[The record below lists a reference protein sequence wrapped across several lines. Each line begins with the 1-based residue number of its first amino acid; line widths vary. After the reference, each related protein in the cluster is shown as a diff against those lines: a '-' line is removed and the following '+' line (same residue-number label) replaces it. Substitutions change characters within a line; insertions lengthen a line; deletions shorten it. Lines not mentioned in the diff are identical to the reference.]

1 MNNSEAFKEACI
13 RYNEAIET
21 HENDKIELEKYKLL
35 WTVDNLFELVVNYVF
50 LDSLGITFDFGSS
63 IIKKGTKLYRI
74 RNFKEG
80 TDFSNPKEW
89 SPSPHKSQG
98 RINAQGE
105 EALYLGSSEM
115 LCILETHH
123 RYPEKYVLGEFEC
136 IEDLKVGG
144 FISCDMDNNLHTLA
158 STVLNAFLIAPSRCE
173 RNKDLFSYLEQR
185 FGAIAIDNLV
195 SIKSNV
201 VDAKEEM
208 KLPYK
213 FALLNQR
220 EGLHNLTN
228 QICKVIKKQYPEGI
242 RYSSCFFPVETPGI
256 ISSEYNLALFSE
268 GIKKVKYIKH
278 NIKTIDFKN
287 PEQFTDVNIA
297 KVYLGDL
304 YVES

>member
-21 HENDKIELEKYKLL
+21 HEKDKIELEKYKLL
-35 WTVDNLFELVVNYVF
+35 WTVDNFIELVANYVF
-50 LDSLGITFDFGSS
+50 LDRLGITFDFGSS

-74 RNFKEG
+74 RDYKEE

-89 SPSPHKSQG
+89 APSPNKSQG

-115 LCILETHH
+115 LCVLETHH
-123 RYPEKYVLGEFEC
+123 RYPEQYVLGEFEC
-136 IEDLKVGG
+136 IEDIKVGG
-144 FISCDMDNNLHTLA
+144 FLSYDKYNNLHSLA
-158 STVLNAFLIAPSRCE
+158 SIVLNAFLIAPSRCE
-173 RNKDLFSYLEQR
+173 RNKELFSYLEQK
-185 FGAIAIDNLV
+185 FSAVTIDDLR
-195 SIKSNV
+195 SIKSNIS
-201 VDAKEEM
+201 DAKEEM

-213 FALLNQR
+213 FALLNQG

-256 ISSEYNLALFSE
+256 ISSEYNLALFSD
-268 GIKKVKYIKH
+268 GIKKLKYIKH
-278 NIKTIDFKN
+278 TIKTVNFNN
-287 PEQFTDVNIA
+287 PEQFTDVNVA
-297 KVYLGDL
+297 KIYLGDL
-304 YVES
+304 YVVS